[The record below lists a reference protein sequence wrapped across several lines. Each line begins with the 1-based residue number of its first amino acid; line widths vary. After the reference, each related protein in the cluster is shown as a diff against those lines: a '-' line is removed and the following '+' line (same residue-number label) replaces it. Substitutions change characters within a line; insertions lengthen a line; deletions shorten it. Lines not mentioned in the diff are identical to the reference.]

1 MPWASFRL
9 RTGSR
14 LWSKFWLA
22 LRLGMTVG
30 ELEERMTNREMEYWL
45 IFIRDLAREPIPQ

>member
-14 LWSKFWLA
+14 LWAKFWLA

-30 ELEERMTNREMEYWL
+30 ELEERMTSREFEYWL
-45 IFIRDLAREPIPQ
+45 IFLRDLSREGAPL